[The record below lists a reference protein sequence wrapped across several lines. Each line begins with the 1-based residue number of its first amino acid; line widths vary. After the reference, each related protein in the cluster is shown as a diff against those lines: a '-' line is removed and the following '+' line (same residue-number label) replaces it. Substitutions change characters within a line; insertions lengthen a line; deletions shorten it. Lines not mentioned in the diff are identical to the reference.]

1 MKNTR
6 NLIVVDD
13 VRDGQAE
20 WKNYPLV
27 SADEYV
33 ASDEYAAAG
42 YRIVNLCRHDHKL
55 SMGYYTSLLAEAR
68 GHRAMPTARTLQSL
82 MSKRIYE
89 AQLEEFNDAVQ
100 RSLARIIQEDFSL
113 SVYFGQNLAA
123 SHAKLS
129 QTLFSIFPCPL
140 FKVQFVYRDDGWEI
154 GSLRP
159 LGLGQ
164 VPKAHLFKVKE
175 AIDGFL
181 SKRWRTER
189 DRQTGSYDLAILH
202 NPAEKHPPSNAK
214 ALRSFIKAGEA
225 VGLDVELITKS
236 DFPRLLEFDALFI
249 RETTSLDD
257 HTYRFATKAEREGMI
272 VIDDA
277 DSIRRCC
284 NKVYMHELL
293 RKNRIPMPRT
303 EIVSAKNI
311 DQVATAIGYPLVIK
325 IPDSAFS
332 LGVFKVASEQEFR
345 AKASDLLDDSDL
357 VLAQEFFPTDFD
369 WRVGIL
375 DRKPLFVCRYF
386 MSKDHWQIYNH
397 SRKDDD
403 SEGEFDTM
411 HVDQA
416 PAIVIETA
424 LQAANLIGDGLYGV
438 DLKQKGD
445 KCYVIEINDNPNI
458 DAGVEDELLGPALYE
473 RIMHGF
479 FDRIERSKQR
489 ADDAPRADAAEAEL
503 KVSRS

>member
-1 MKNTR
+1 MKSSR

-13 VRDGQAE
+13 LRDWLPE
-20 WKNYPLV
+20 WGGYPV
-27 SADEYV
+27 VPADEYLTN
-33 ASDEYAAAG
+33 EEFGAAG

-68 GHRAMPTARTLQSL
+68 NHRAMPTARTVQSL

-89 AQLEEFNDAVQ
+89 AEIEELNAVVK
-100 RSLARIIQEDFSL
+100 RSLARIVQEDFSL

-123 SHAKLS
+123 SHARLS

-140 FKVQFVYRDDGWEI
+140 FKVQFVYRDEGWEI

-164 VPKAHLFKVKE
+164 VPKPHLKKVKE
-175 AIDGFL
+175 AMDAFL

-189 DRQTGSYDLAILH
+189 DRPATGYDLAILQDPEEE
-202 NPAEKHPPSNAK
+202 NAPSNPR
-214 ALRSFIKAGEA
+214 ALKNFIRAGESL
-225 VGLDVELITKS
+225 GLDVELITRA

-249 RETTSLDD
+249 RETTSLEN
-257 HTYRFATKAEREGMI
+257 HTYRFATRAEREGM
-272 VIDDA
+272 VSIDDA

-293 RKNRIPMPRT
+293 RKNRVPAPRT
-303 EIVSAKNI
+303 EILSSKNFE
-311 DQVATAIGYPLVIK
+311 QVAADLGYPLVLK

-332 LGVFKVASEQEFR
+332 LGVFKVGSEPELR
-345 AKASDLLDDSDL
+345 AKATELLEDSDL
-357 VLAQEFFPTDFD
+357 VLAQEFLPTDFD

-375 DRKPLFVCRYF
+375 DRKPLFVCRYY

-397 SRKDDD
+397 TCKGEN
-403 SEGEFDTM
+403 SEGEFETLRVED
-411 HVDQA
+411 A
-416 PAIVIETA
+416 PPRVIEVA
-424 LQAANLIGDGLYGV
+424 LKAANLIGDGFYGV

-445 KCYVIEINDNPNI
+445 EVFVIEINDNPSI
-458 DAGVEDELLGPALYE
+458 DAGIEDRVLGQELYE
-473 RIMHGF
+473 RIMASF
-479 FDRIERSKQR
+479 LERIERSKQR
-489 ADDAPRADAAEAEL
+489 AEEEARAAHGPAAG
-503 KVSRS
+503 R